1 MEINYHTH
9 QVIGCAFK
17 VHNVLGFGFL
27 EKVYEN
33 ALRIELEKLGM
44 RVLQQEKLNVWYEG
58 QLVGDYTP
66 DLWLPDKLIIEVKS
80 VQNLAK
86 EHEVKLIH
94 YLAATKID
102 DGLLINFGQTVEVKR
117 KFREYR
123 PKGSLLDTL
132 IPKKAPDH

>member
-1 MEINYHTH
+1 MTGYLVELEDQNHVNSESPVKSYSFSHQRMYMEINYLTH

-66 DLWLPDKLIIEVKS
+66 DLWLPD
-80 VQNLAK
+80 N
-86 EHEVKLIH
+86 
-94 YLAATKID
+94 
-102 DGLLINFGQTVEVKR
+102 
-117 KFREYR
+117 
-123 PKGSLLDTL
+123 
-132 IPKKAPDH
+132 